1 MVTQGFPVRRETS
14 ENFSLQLPVRL
25 QMGATLP
32 RRAVGEVGPWG
43 PAGHC
48 QPGLLPRAGEGASH
62 TSSQE
67 IAKFRFFRKST
78 ALK

>member
-1 MVTQGFPVRRETS
+1 MVAQGLPVRRETS

-32 RRAVGEVGPWG
+32 GRAMREVGPWAT
-43 PAGHC
+43 AGHC